1 MFAGRPR
8 DLHDSRDLSS
18 FALFMLC
25 SRSTRV
31 RLPRAV
37 PLYSSWFSLCRRRC
51 TTWPSSLALVDSTR
65 RITTYCRPLCR
76 CAVVPG
82 SGHCRSSALP
92 TYGIR
97 YRIRDGGRTT
107 AVPAYLRSA
116 SRLSSTLVSPTYA
129 SPYPRPS

>member
-25 SRSTRV
+25 SRSTGV
-31 RLPRAV
+31 RLPRAL
-37 PLYSSWFSLCRRRC
+37 PLYSSRFSLCRRRC

-92 TYGIR
+92 TYK
-97 YRIRDGGRTT
+97 GGGT
-107 AVPAYLRSA
+107 AVITAHNDNWNLNTRF
-116 SRLSSTLVSPTYA
+116 SSWI
-129 SPYPRPS
+129 R